1 MANTIDKDEPYK
13 LVKTLIQTLDEKNLR
28 DPDKEFHKIYVT
40 ITSEYKH
47 IDKVDEIAHIIYNL
61 PLKQFENLKNVFGI
75 GTVEQDIFS
84 DFVRVIED
92 TGVKGF
98 DDEKFDKVFSDKFEE
113 HLRLCC
119 HQRDFMMKISQT
131 AESTASN
138 AQSLA
143 EETKNSA
150 DITTKT
156 VSKIEKL
163 VGRTEKV
170 VENTN
175 TTADEAMNVSKE
187 AKKISDEAKKMAKD
201 ASKLSQ
207 ASKKIMDEVS
217 DTKTSI
223 YGEFI
228 AILGVF
234 TAIAFV
240 LMGSIQT
247 FGTVFSKV
255 DNPSSASI
263 GYAIL
268 AGAVYLVIMIVLIT
282 VLFVGMQKVL
292 KPRKEPFP
300 WWTVNVSVFSILF
313 LVIIGI
319 ILLRM

>member
-1 MANTIDKDEPYK
+1 MANTIDKDEPYI
-13 LVKTLIQTLDEKNLR
+13 LVKTLIQTLNEKNLR
-28 DPDKEFHKIYVT
+28 DSDKEFHKIYVT
-40 ITSEYKH
+40 ITSEYKD
-47 IDKVDEIAHIIYNL
+47 IDKVDEIARIIYDL
-61 PLKQFENLKNVFGI
+61 PLKEFENLQNVFGI

-92 TGVKGF
+92 SGVKGI
-98 DDEKFDKVFSDKFEE
+98 DDEEFDKAFSDKFEE

-131 AESTASN
+131 AESTAN
-138 AQSLA
+138 DAKNLA
-143 EETKNSA
+143 EKTKKSA
-150 DITTKT
+150 NITTNT
-156 VSKIEKL
+156 VSKIEEL

-170 VENTN
+170 VDNTN
-175 TTADEAMNVSKE
+175 TTADEAMKVSKE
-187 AKKISDEAKKMAKD
+187 AKKISNEAKKMAND
-201 ASKLSQ
+201 ASRLSQ

-217 DTKTSI
+217 KTKTSI

-263 GYAIL
+263 GYAII
-268 AGAVYLVIMIVLIT
+268 AGAVYLIIMIVLIT

-292 KPRKEPFP
+292 KTRQEPFP

-319 ILLRM
+319 ILLRI